1 MTAGARLAPGAFG
14 LAWLAAFVAMLA
26 LDGIWLGLVAKG
38 MYQREMGSLM
48 ADPVRIVPILA
59 FYLLFPI
66 ALVYLALFNAPSG
79 WGEAI
84 LRGAVLGLA
93 AYGAYDLTNLAVVRD
108 WPVRLTMI
116 DWAWGCVIC
125 AAASAAGYAATWARA

>member
-1 MTAGARLAPGAFG
+1 MAGTRLTVGSFG
-14 LAWLAAFVAMLA
+14 LAWLAALAAMLV

-38 MYQREMGSLM
+38 LYQREMGSLM
-48 ADPVRIVPILA
+48 ADQVRIVPAVA
-59 FYLLFPI
+59 FYLIFTG
-66 ALVYLALFNAPSG
+66 ALVYLTLLNAPSG

-84 LRGAVLGLA
+84 VRGAVLGLA

-108 WPVRLTMI
+108 WPILLSMI
-116 DWAWGCVIC
+116 DWAWGAVIC